1 MNFSNIPIS
10 QNTKLL
16 FQHIQNQ
23 EFLKIAKIVKN
34 SHFNPFEIC
43 PNGLTILESLLF
55 KSNEKYENI
64 ILMIIQKFHYS
75 LKKMKHKRFLC
86 FVETDSII
94 NSLLQYDCIEEFD
107 LFDSHHFCIYENNQK
122 TIEMKINFLFAF
134 FLTDSSLE
142 TFDQILSIIQDKKR
156 MLAHR
161 KIHIIDLEKQ
171 KNILSFINIIDFCFV
186 KMDENES
193 LGLLNIIDKLIF
205 LYFHY
210 PDFRKPIEKYHDE
223 IFHFL
228 TTEKK
233 YLENYTAFEQELY
246 FEKNIHFFLEHFF
259 HSQEIEKIIQHKI
272 LQPISL
278 LWEKIF
284 LYFIEKNDFSLYLN
298 PQNQSGNYT
307 LFIHLSYSK
316 IIHTFAK
323 NLDIFEILYW
333 NITKKYETNTLI
345 ELKIIKGLLS
355 DFYIF
360 DWDNFYVNYFFS
372 QLPDLFLALKGIK
385 NQNLYCLD
393 NILDPEIKNLTYR
406 YIFHHQMNSSLI
418 EEKKQLKI

>member
-171 KNILSFINIIDFCFV
+171 KNILSFINIIDF
-186 KMDENES
+186 M
-193 LGLLNIIDKLIF
+193 
-205 LYFHY
+205 
-210 PDFRKPIEKYHDE
+210 
-223 IFHFL
+223 
-228 TTEKK
+228 
-233 YLENYTAFEQELY
+233 
-246 FEKNIHFFLEHFF
+246 
-259 HSQEIEKIIQHKI
+259 
-272 LQPISL
+272 
-278 LWEKIF
+278 
-284 LYFIEKNDFSLYLN
+284 
-298 PQNQSGNYT
+298 
-307 LFIHLSYSK
+307 LFI
-316 IIHTFAK
+316 
-323 NLDIFEILYW
+323 
-333 NITKKYETNTLI
+333 
-345 ELKIIKGLLS
+345 
-355 DFYIF
+355 
-360 DWDNFYVNYFFS
+360 
-372 QLPDLFLALKGIK
+372 P
-385 NQNLYCLD
+385 YCL
-393 NILDPEIKNLTYR
+393 
-406 YIFHHQMNSSLI
+406 
-418 EEKKQLKI
+418 